1 MLRDVVP
8 FRHLVADARPMTSEP
23 NAKSNRLLLS
33 PQEPLVA
40 GGRAEELERRIQ
52 EVFKSGYAHVVIDL
66 RGVPNADSAGVRAL
80 VRGHTSAQR
89 LNRRFTL
96 VSPNPRVRELLEL
109 SMLTKVLE
117 VVDSLVEAKT
127 QTIQWDRV
135 WSGVAVAFVGLAL
148 VGVGVTWPD
157 LGLEG
162 VPPPGGSFPP
172 GQGSQGAANN
182 GMANPLFELG
192 KLIASAVIGML
203 VTVVHRQ
210 YRSDKTAN
218 PALDQAQVLLC
229 ISGALM
235 MIIIGN
241 SVARAFG
248 IAGAASV
255 IRFRTPVEDARDI
268 TILFILMGL
277 GMAAGLGALAVAGM
291 GTLFL
296 CAMIPIL
303 NIFSS
308 ERPRT
313 MMVEIISEDRDFPA
327 AHVNHVFAVN
337 GIVFE
342 PREVSQG
349 DEATAKYLTTLRPT
363 DSLED
368 LSGQLM
374 GDGKKGIKNVSWS
387 PPKRG

>member
-1 MLRDVVP
+1 MSTFSVKGSK
-8 FRHLVADARPMTSEP
+8 SE
-23 NAKSNRLLLS
+23 RLLLS
-33 PQEPLVA
+33 PQEPLIA
-40 GGRAEELERRIQ
+40 GGPAEELERRIQ
-52 EVFKSGYAHVVIDL
+52 EVFKSGYEHVVIDL
-66 RGVPNADSAGVRAL
+66 RGVPNADSAGIRAL

-89 LNRRFTL
+89 LSRRFTV
-96 VSPNPRVRELLEL
+96 VSPNPRVMELLEL
-109 SMLTKVLE
+109 SLLTRVLE
-117 VVDSLVEAKT
+117 VVDTLVDAKT
-127 QTIQWDRV
+127 KTVQWDRV
-135 WSGVAVAFVGLAL
+135 WAGVAVALVGSAL
-148 VGVGVTWPD
+148 VGIGMKWPGLGLAEPASPSAIPGVTD
-157 LGLEG
+157 AQTTGLTL
-162 VPPPGGSFPP
+162 
-172 GQGSQGAANN
+172 N
-182 GMANPLFELG
+182 NPLFELA

-210 YRSDKTAN
+210 YRHERYAN

-229 ISGALM
+229 ISGAIM

-248 IAGAASV
+248 IAGAASI

-277 GMAAGLGALAVAGM
+277 GMAAGLGALAVAGL

-296 CAMIPIL
+296 CAMIPLL
-303 NIFSS
+303 NVFSS
-308 ERPRT
+308 ERPRQ
-313 MMVEIISEDRDFPA
+313 MNVEIVAEERDFPL
-327 AHVNHVFAVN
+327 AHVHHVFAVN
-337 GIVFE
+337 GIMFE

-349 DEATAKYLTTLRPT
+349 DEATAKYLTTLKPT

-368 LSGQLM
+368 LSAQLM

>member
-1 MLRDVVP
+1 
-8 FRHLVADARPMTSEP
+8 MTAASP
-23 NAKSNRLLLS
+23 KPVKVNRMVLS
-33 PQEPLVA
+33 PQEPLST
-40 GGRAEELERRIQ
+40 GGPAEELERRIQ
-52 EVFKSGYAHVVIDL
+52 ETFKAGYEHVVIDL
-66 RGVPNADSAGVRAL
+66 RGVPTADSGGIRAL

-109 SMLTKVLE
+109 SLLTRVLE
-117 VVDSLVEAKT
+117 VVESLGEVKAR
-127 QTIQWDRV
+127 TIPWDRV
-135 WSGVAVAFVGLAL
+135 LTGVAVAMVGAAL
-148 VGVGVTWPD
+148 VGIGLSYPD
-157 LGLEG
+157 LGLTQLSEIPNQLTNDPAAAAT
-162 VPPPGGSFPP
+162 VPASSF
-172 GQGSQGAANN
+172 AH
-182 GMANPLFELG
+182 PLVELS
-192 KLIASAVIGML
+192 KLIAAAVIGML
-203 VTVVHRQ
+203 VTLVHRQ
-210 YRSDKTAN
+210 YRAGAERQSN
-218 PALDQAQVLLC
+218 PTMDQAQVLLC
-229 ISGALM
+229 ISGAIM

-248 IAGAASV
+248 IAGAASI

-277 GMAAGLGALAVAGM
+277 GMAAGLGALAVAGL

-303 NIFSS
+303 NVFSS
-308 ERPRT
+308 ERPRQ
-313 MMVEIISEDRDFPA
+313 MMVEIVAEEREFPM
-327 AHVNHVFAVN
+327 AHVHHVFAVN
-337 GIVFE
+337 AILFE

-349 DEATAKYLTTLRPT
+349 DEATAKYLTTLKPT

-368 LSGQLM
+368 LSVQLM

>member
-1 MLRDVVP
+1 MPSLTVERSK
-8 FRHLVADARPMTSEP
+8 T
-23 NAKSNRLLLS
+23 RLLLS
-33 PQEPLVA
+33 PQEALVA
-40 GGRAEELERRIQ
+40 GGPAEELERRIQ
-52 EVFKSGYAHVVIDL
+52 DVFKSGYEHVVIDL
-66 RGVPNADSAGVRAL
+66 RGVPTADSAGIRAL

-96 VSPNPRVRELLEL
+96 VSPNPRVRELFEL

-117 VVDSLVEAKT
+117 VVDSLVEAKAR
-127 QTIQWDRV
+127 TIQWDRV
-135 WSGVAVAFVGLAL
+135 WSGIAVAIVGGGL
-148 VGVGVTWPD
+148 VGVGIAWPD
-157 LGLEG
+157 MGAELAVPSGRLPG
-162 VPPPGGSFPP
+162 VTDAA
-172 GQGSQGAANN
+172 GASSVA
-182 GMANPLFELG
+182 MSNPLFELA
-192 KLIASAVIGML
+192 KLVASAVIGML

-210 YRSDKTAN
+210 YRNERSSN
-218 PALDQAQVLLC
+218 PVLDQAQVLLC
-229 ISGALM
+229 VSGAIM

-248 IAGAASV
+248 VAGAASV

-277 GMAAGLGALAVAGM
+277 GMAAGLGALAVAGL

-296 CAMIPIL
+296 CALIPVL
-303 NIFSS
+303 NVFSS
-308 ERPRT
+308 ERPRQ
-313 MMVEIISEDRDFPA
+313 MMVEIVAEERDFPTS
-327 AHVNHVFAVN
+327 HVHHVFAVN
-337 GIVFE
+337 AITFE

-368 LSGQLM
+368 LSAQLM

>member
-1 MLRDVVP
+1 MT
-8 FRHLVADARPMTSEP
+8 TSEP

-40 GGRAEELERRIQ
+40 GGPAEELERRIQ
-52 EVFKSGYAHVVIDL
+52 EVFKSGYEHVVIDL
-66 RGVPNADSAGVRAL
+66 RGVPNCDSAGIRAL

-96 VSPNPRVRELLEL
+96 VSPNPLVRELLEL
-109 SMLTKVLE
+109 SLLTNVLE

-127 QTIQWDRV
+127 QVIPWDRV

-148 VGVGVTWPD
+148 VGVGVAWPD
-157 LGLEG
+157 LGLQNTLVTGSSLPG
-162 VPPPGGSFPP
+162 VA
-172 GQGSQGAANN
+172 QGAAP
-182 GMANPLFELG
+182 GGLANPFFELA

-210 YRSDKTAN
+210 YRTERQSN

-229 ISGALM
+229 IAGALM
-235 MIIIGN
+235 MILIGN

-255 IRFRTPVEDARDI
+255 IRFRTPVDDARDI

-303 NIFSS
+303 NVFSS

-313 MMVEIISEDRDFPA
+313 MMVEIILNGREFPT
-327 AHVNHVFAVN
+327 AHVHHVLAVN
-337 GIVFE
+337 GIIFE

-349 DEATAKYLTTLRPT
+349 DEATAKYLTTLKPT

-387 PPKRG
+387 SPKRA

>member
-1 MLRDVVP
+1 MP
-8 FRHLVADARPMTSEP
+8 FT
-23 NAKSNRLLLS
+23 NAKGAKTDRLLLS
-33 PQEPLVA
+33 PQEPLIA
-40 GGRAEELERRIQ
+40 GGPAEELEKRIQ
-52 EVFKSGYAHVVIDL
+52 DVFKLGYEHVVVDL
-66 RGVPNADSAGVRAL
+66 RGVPSADSAGVRAL

-96 VSPNPRVRELLEL
+96 VSPNPKVNELLEL
-109 SMLTKVLE
+109 SLLTNVLE
-117 VVDSLVEAKT
+117 VVDTIVEAKAR
-127 QTIQWDRV
+127 TIHWDRV
-135 WSGVAVAFVGLAL
+135 WTGAAVAFVGMAL
-148 VGVGVTWPD
+148 VGIGVKWPGFGLAQAVPAEHIPGVTD
-157 LGLEG
+157 E
-162 VPPPGGSFPP
+162 S
-172 GQGSQGAANN
+172 GAGTSIAL
-182 GMANPLFELG
+182 ANPMFEVA
-192 KLIASAVIGML
+192 KLVTSALIGML

-210 YRSDKTAN
+210 YRHERSSN

-229 ISGALM
+229 VSGALM

-248 IAGAASV
+248 IAGAASI

-277 GMAAGLGALAVAGM
+277 GMAAGLGALAVAGL

-303 NIFSS
+303 NLFSS
-308 ERPRT
+308 ERPRQ
-313 MMVEIISEDRDFPA
+313 MMVEIVAQERDFPM
-327 AHVNHVFAVN
+327 AHVHHVFAVN
-337 GIVFE
+337 GILFE

-349 DEATAKYLTTLRPT
+349 DEATAKYLTTLKPT

-368 LSGQLM
+368 LSAQLM

>member
-1 MLRDVVP
+1 MSTLTVKG
-8 FRHLVADARPMTSEP
+8 S
-23 NAKSNRLLLS
+23 KSDRLLLS
-33 PQEPLVA
+33 PQEALIA
-40 GGRAEELERRIQ
+40 GGPAEELERRIQ
-52 EVFKSGYAHVVIDL
+52 DVFKAGYEHVVIDL
-66 RGVPNADSAGVRAL
+66 RGVPTADSAGIRAL

-96 VSPNPRVRELLEL
+96 VSPNPKVRELLEL
-109 SMLTKVLE
+109 SLLTRVLE

-127 QTIQWDRV
+127 KTVAWDRI
-135 WSGVAVAFVGLAL
+135 WSGVAVAFVGIAL
-148 VGVGVTWPD
+148 VTIGVKWPGLGIVGVVEPNAIP
-157 LGLEG
+157 G
-162 VPPPGGSFPP
+162 VTD
-172 GQGSQGAANN
+172 AAGNEHYL
-182 GMANPLFELG
+182 AHPLFELA
-192 KLIASAVIGML
+192 KLVASAVIGML

-210 YRSDKTAN
+210 HRHERSAN

-229 ISGALM
+229 ISGAIM

-248 IAGAASV
+248 IAGAASI

-277 GMAAGLGALAVAGM
+277 GMAAGLGALAVAGL

-303 NIFSS
+303 NVFSS
-308 ERPRT
+308 ERPRQ
-313 MMVEIISEDRDFPA
+313 MMVEIIAEEREFPT
-327 AHVNHVFAVN
+327 AHVHHVFAVN
-337 GIVFE
+337 AIIFE

-349 DEATAKYLTTLRPT
+349 DEATAKYLTTLKPT

-368 LSGQLM
+368 LSAQLM

>member
-1 MLRDVVP
+1 MP
-8 FRHLVADARPMTSEP
+8 FT
-23 NAKSNRLLLS
+23 NAKGVKTDRLLLS

-40 GGRAEELERRIQ
+40 GGPAEELEKRIQ
-52 EVFKSGYAHVVIDL
+52 DVFKLGYEHVVIDL
-66 RGVPNADSAGVRAL
+66 RGVPTTDSAGIRAL

-96 VSPNPRVRELLEL
+96 VSPNPKVKELLQL
-109 SMLTKVLE
+109 SLLTNVLE
-117 VVDSLVEAKT
+117 VVDTLVEAKT
-127 QTIQWDRV
+127 RTIHWDRV
-135 WSGVAVAFVGLAL
+135 WAGIAVAVVGAAL
-148 VGVGVTWPD
+148 VGAGLQWPGLGPAEIAGTSAIPGVT
-157 LGLEG
+157 
-162 VPPPGGSFPP
+162 GGSAD
-172 GQGSQGAANN
+172 SASVAHS
-182 GMANPLFELG
+182 NPLFELA
-192 KLIASAVIGML
+192 KLITAALIGML
-203 VTVVHRQ
+203 VTIVHRQ
-210 YRSDKTAN
+210 YRHERSSN

-229 ISGALM
+229 VSGAIM

-248 IAGAASV
+248 IAGAASI

-277 GMAAGLGALAVAGM
+277 GMAAGLGALAVAGL
-291 GTLFL
+291 GTIFL
-296 CAMIPIL
+296 CAMIPLL
-303 NIFSS
+303 NVFSS
-308 ERPRT
+308 ERPRQ
-313 MMVEIISEDRDFPA
+313 MMVEIVAQERNFPV
-327 AHVNHVFAVN
+327 AHVHHVFAVN
-337 GIVFE
+337 AIVFE

-349 DEATAKYLTTLRPT
+349 DEATAKYLTTLKPT

>member
-1 MLRDVVP
+1 MPTPTVKGSK
-8 FRHLVADARPMTSEP
+8 AD
-23 NAKSNRLLLS
+23 RLLLS

-40 GGRAEELERRIQ
+40 GGPAEELERRIQ
-52 EVFKSGYAHVVIDL
+52 EVFKSGYEHVVIDL
-66 RGVPNADSAGVRAL
+66 RGVPNADSAGIRAM
-80 VRGHTSAQR
+80 VRGHTTAQR

-96 VSPNPRVRELLEL
+96 VAPNPKVKQLLEL
-109 SMLTKVLE
+109 SLLTRVLD
-117 VVDSLVEAKT
+117 VVDSLVDAKT
-127 QTIQWDRV
+127 KSIAWDRV
-135 WSGVAVAFVGLAL
+135 GTGIAVAL
-148 VGVGVTWPD
+148 VGAALVGIGMKWPG
-157 LGLEG
+157 LGLAEG
-162 VPPPGGSFPP
+162 SAPDAIPGVKESTGGGFVLS
-172 GQGSQGAANN
+172 
-182 GMANPLFELG
+182 NPLFELA

-210 YRSDKTAN
+210 YRHDRSSN

-229 ISGALM
+229 VSGAIM

-248 IAGAASV
+248 IAGAASI

-277 GMAAGLGALAVAGM
+277 GMAAGLGALAVAGL

-296 CAMIPIL
+296 CTLIPLL
-303 NIFSS
+303 NLFSA
-308 ERPRT
+308 ERPRQ
-313 MMVEIISEDRDFPA
+313 MMVEIVAEERDFPV
-327 AHVNHVFAVN
+327 AHVQQVFAVN
-337 GIVFE
+337 GLLFE

-349 DEATAKYLTTLRPT
+349 DEATAKYLTTLKPT

-368 LSGQLM
+368 LSVQLL

-387 PPKRG
+387 PAKKG

>member
-1 MLRDVVP
+1 MTTAN
-8 FRHLVADARPMTSEP
+8 FKGKAD
-23 NAKSNRLLLS
+23 RLLLS
-33 PQEPLVA
+33 PQEALIA
-40 GGRAEELERRIQ
+40 GGPAEELERRIQ
-52 EVFKSGYAHVVIDL
+52 EVFKSGIEHVVIDL
-66 RGVPNADSAGVRAL
+66 RGVPAADSAGVRAL

-96 VSPNPRVRELLEL
+96 VSPNPKVKELLEL
-109 SMLTKVLE
+109 SLLTRVLE
-117 VVDSLVEAKT
+117 VVDTLVEAKT
-127 QTIQWDRV
+127 KTIPWDRV
-135 WSGVAVAFVGLAL
+135 WTGIAVAVVGVAL
-148 VGVGVTWPD
+148 VGVGMEWPG
-157 LGLEG
+157 LGLEAPVATTGAIPG
-162 VPPPGGSFPP
+162 VTNVPASPL
-172 GQGSQGAANN
+172 AL
-182 GMANPLFELG
+182 ANPLFELA

-203 VTVVHRQ
+203 VTIVHRQ
-210 YRSDKTAN
+210 YRHERSAN

-248 IAGAASV
+248 IAGAASI

-277 GMAAGLGALAVAGM
+277 GMAAGLGALAVAGL

-303 NIFSS
+303 NVFSS
-308 ERPRT
+308 ERPRQ
-313 MMVEIISEDRDFPA
+313 MMVEIIAEDRDFPMS
-327 AHVNHVFAVN
+327 HVHHVFAVN
-337 GIVFE
+337 GILFE

-349 DEATAKYLTTLRPT
+349 DEATAKYLTTLKPT

-368 LSGQLM
+368 LSVQLM

>member
-1 MLRDVVP
+1 MT
-8 FRHLVADARPMTSEP
+8 TSESS
-23 NAKSNRLLLS
+23 AKSNRLLLS

-52 EVFKSGYAHVVIDL
+52 QVFKSGYEHVVIDL
-66 RGVPNADSAGVRAL
+66 RGVPNADSAGIRAL

-96 VSPNPRVRELLEL
+96 VSPNPPVRELLEL
-109 SMLTKVLE
+109 SLLTNVLE
-117 VVDSLVEAKT
+117 VVDSLVDAKT
-127 QTIQWDRV
+127 RTIPWERV
-135 WSGVAVAFVGLAL
+135 WSGVGVALVGVAL
-148 VGVGVTWPD
+148 VGVGVTWPN
-157 LGLEG
+157 LGLENTLITGNALPG
-162 VPPPGGSFPP
+162 VAPSSSPG
-172 GQGSQGAANN
+172 
-182 GMANPLFELG
+182 GMANPFFELA
-192 KLIASAVIGML
+192 KLVAAAVIGML

-229 ISGALM
+229 IAGALM

-241 SVARAFG
+241 SIARAFG

-303 NIFSS
+303 NLFSS

-313 MMVEIISEDRDFPA
+313 MMVEIVSEDRDFPM
-327 AHVNHVFAVN
+327 AHVHHVFAVN
-337 GIVFE
+337 GILFE

-349 DEATAKYLTTLRPT
+349 DEATAKYLTTLKPT

-387 PPKRG
+387 PPKRA

>member
-1 MLRDVVP
+1 MSIPDR
-8 FRHLVADARPMTSEP
+8 
-23 NAKSNRLLLS
+23 NAKSHRLLLS

-52 EVFKSGYAHVVIDL
+52 EVFKSGYEHVVIDL
-66 RGVPNADSAGVRAL
+66 RGVPNADSAGIRAL
-80 VRGHTSAQR
+80 VRGHISAQR

-96 VSPNPRVRELLEL
+96 VSPNPLVRDLLEL
-109 SMLTKVLE
+109 SLLTNVLE
-117 VVDSLVEAKT
+117 IVDSLVEAKT
-127 QTIQWDRV
+127 RTIPWERV
-135 WSGVAVAFVGLAL
+135 WSGVAVAVGGLAL

-162 VPPPGGSFPP
+162 VTPAGGSFP
-172 GQGSQGAANN
+172 GQAQGANN
-182 GMANPLFELG
+182 VMANPLFELA
-192 KLIASAVIGML
+192 KLIAAAVVGML

-210 YRSDKTAN
+210 YRTDRTAN
-218 PALDQAQVLLC
+218 PGLDQAQVLLC
-229 ISGALM
+229 IAGALM

-248 IAGAASV
+248 IAGAASI

-313 MMVEIISEDRDFPA
+313 MMVEIISEDRDFPT
-327 AHVNHVFAVN
+327 AHVHHVFVVN
-337 GIVFE
+337 GILFE

-349 DEATAKYLTTLRPT
+349 DEATAKYLTTLKPT
-363 DSLED
+363 DSLEE
-368 LSGQLM
+368 LSSQLM

-387 PPKRG
+387 PPKRA

>member
-1 MLRDVVP
+1 MPTASVKESKGD
-8 FRHLVADARPMTSEP
+8 
-23 NAKSNRLLLS
+23 RLLLS
-33 PQEPLVA
+33 PQEALIA
-40 GGRAEELERRIQ
+40 GGPAEELERRIQ
-52 EVFKSGYAHVVIDL
+52 EVFKSGIEHVVIDL
-66 RGVPNADSAGVRAL
+66 RGVPTADSAGIRAL

-96 VSPNPRVRELLEL
+96 VSPNPKVKELLEL
-109 SMLTKVLE
+109 SLLTRVLE
-117 VVDSLVEAKT
+117 VVDTLVEAKT
-127 QTIQWDRV
+127 KTIPWDRV
-135 WSGVAVAFVGLAL
+135 WTGIAVAVVGGAL
-148 VGVGVTWPD
+148 VGVGIEWPG
-157 LGLEG
+157 LGLAEPAATPGAIPG
-162 VPPPGGSFPP
+162 VTNVPASALAL
-172 GQGSQGAANN
+172 S
-182 GMANPLFELG
+182 NPLFELA

-203 VTVVHRQ
+203 VTIVHRQ
-210 YRSDKTAN
+210 YRHERSSN

-248 IAGAASV
+248 IAGAASI

-277 GMAAGLGALAVAGM
+277 GMAAGLGALAVAGL

-303 NIFSS
+303 NVFSS
-308 ERPRT
+308 ERPRQ
-313 MMVEIISEDRDFPA
+313 MMVEIIAEERDFPT
-327 AHVNHVFAVN
+327 AHVHHVFAVN
-337 GIVFE
+337 GILFE

-349 DEATAKYLTTLRPT
+349 DEATAKYLTTLKPT

-368 LSGQLM
+368 LSAQLM